1 MKLRVIGSNSS
12 GNCYVLDGETEALV
26 IECGCPLKDIKQAID
41 WKVEKIVGTCV
52 THRHSDHSKYVH
64 EILWAGIRV
73 LALRDVFEEKNVT
86 SHPFAIE
93 IKPNKGYKVGG
104 FKIQPFY
111 VHHDVPCVGYIIQ
124 HSELGKL
131 LFVTDTAAMGYKIDG
146 LTNIMIEANYADD
159 IVDSNIE
166 NGNLSVAMRN
176 RLFGS
181 HLSIDTAKRVLE
193 RQNLSQV
200 ENIILT
206 HLSNGN
212 SNEKRFIR
220 EVVELT
226 GKPVYAANKGLAI
239 NLSKN
244 PY

>member
-41 WKVEKIVGTCV
+41 WKVEKIVGACV
-52 THRHSDHSKYVH
+52 THRHSDHSKYIH

-200 ENIILT
+200 ENIILI

-220 EVVELT
+220 EVIELT
-226 GKPVYAANKGLAI
+226 GKHAYAANKGMAI
-239 NLSKN
+239 NLHQT
-244 PY
+244 PF